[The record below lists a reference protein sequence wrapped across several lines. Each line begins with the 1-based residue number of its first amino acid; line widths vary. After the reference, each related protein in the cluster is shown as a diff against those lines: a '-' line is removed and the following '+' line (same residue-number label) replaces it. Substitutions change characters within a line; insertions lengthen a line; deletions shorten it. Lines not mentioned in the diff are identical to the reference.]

1 MVQQGDLIKDALLDD
16 VEDLCNRC
24 QNPLREELSNAIQK
38 AVLGNVDLYHP
49 ANEMSVDSRD
59 HTRLDRASVS
69 DCINGK

>member
-16 VEDLCNRC
+16 VEDLCNRW

-38 AVLGNVDLYHP
+38 AVLGNIDLYHP
-49 ANEMSVDSRD
+49 TKRMSVDSRD
-59 HTRLDRASVS
+59 HTNLDRAFVS